1 MRIAVVGAAN
11 QGKSTFVNDFLE
23 NWPMYKKGEGNYRN
37 LIKAKKLQTNK
48 TGNAESQ
55 ALILNSIM
63 DEAME
68 YEKSDFVIHDR
79 CVLDNLVYTMWL
91 ASKETGGVDDAFVNK
106 SLALAKQ
113 GLHFY
118 DIILYFPI
126 LEKYKIEPEE
136 REGRET
142 DNVYNEE
149 IDNFFKAIQQ
159 TYTDCDET
167 VFEFSSPDG
176 APALIELFG
185 GPRERIE
192 MMKLYLD
199 TDGDVFGK
207 SASDSLLQ
215 LPDIEEQATLDKI
228 VEQNK
233 L

>member
-91 ASKETGGVDDAFVNK
+91 
-106 SLALAKQ
+106 
-113 GLHFY
+113 
-118 DIILYFPI
+118 
-126 LEKYKIEPEE
+126 
-136 REGRET
+136 
-142 DNVYNEE
+142 
-149 IDNFFKAIQQ
+149 FKAIQQ